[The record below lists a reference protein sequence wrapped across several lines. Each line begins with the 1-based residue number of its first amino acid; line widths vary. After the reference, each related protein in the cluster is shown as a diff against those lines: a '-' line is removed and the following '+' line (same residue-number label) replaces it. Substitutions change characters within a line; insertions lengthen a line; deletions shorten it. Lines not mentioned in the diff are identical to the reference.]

1 MLCHLY
7 DKLTKRRPLVRDSIS
22 RARLL
27 QPIGPPRNRTSE
39 VVDRIATEIR
49 SGVLKPGD
57 RLPTEQELMTA
68 MGVSR
73 TVVREA
79 VAALKAEGLVLTR
92 QGSGA
97 FVAAD
102 PSRLAFRISSAAE
115 KRDEVISVM
124 ELRLAVEVEAAALAA
139 ERATA
144 AERARIRKAQTAFQ
158 SAIDAGE
165 AGVKEDFAFHL
176 TIAQAMHNARFPD
189 FLQFLGH
196 HVIPRQ
202 AFRETLP
209 DAVALRD
216 YLTRISREHE
226 RIVEAIE
233 AQEASEA
240 RKAMRMHLTNG
251 LDRYRHMGHAS

>member
-1 MLCHLY
+1 M
-7 DKLTKRRPLVRDSIS
+7 RDTVS

-27 QPIGPPRNRTSE
+27 QPIAPARNRTSE
-39 VVDRIATEIR
+39 VVDRIAAEIR
-49 SGVLKPGD
+49 NGVLKPGD

-97 FVAAD
+97 FVSSD
-102 PSRLAFRISSAAE
+102 QSRLAYRITGASE
-115 KRDEVISVM
+115 KLDGVISVM

-144 AERARIRKAQTAFQ
+144 LERTRIRKAQATFQ
-158 SAIDAGE
+158 AAIAAEE
-165 AGVKEDFAFHL
+165 AAVQEDFAFHL
-176 TIAQAMHNARFPD
+176 AISQATHNDRFAD

-209 DAVALRD
+209 DAAALHA

-226 RIVEAIE
+226 RILEAIE
-233 AQEASEA
+233 AQDAGEA
-240 RKAMRMHLTNG
+240 RKAMRVHLTNG
-251 LDRYRHMGHAS
+251 VDRYRRIGHAS

>member
-1 MLCHLY
+1 M
-7 DKLTKRRPLVRDSIS
+7 RDSTS

-27 QPIGPPRNRTSE
+27 QPIAPPRNRTSE
-39 VVDRIATEIR
+39 VVERISAEIR
-49 SGVLKPGD
+49 SGVLRPGD

-97 FVAAD
+97 FVNAD
-102 PSRLAFRISSAAE
+102 PSRLAFRISTVAE
-115 KRDEVISVM
+115 RLDEVISVM

-139 ERATA
+139 ERSTA
-144 AERARIRKAQTAFQ
+144 AGRARIRKAQAAFRL
-158 SAIDAGE
+158 AIDAGE
-165 AGVKEDFAFHL
+165 DGVREDFAFHVA
-176 TIAQAMHNARFPD
+176 IAQALQNDRFAD

-196 HVIPRQ
+196 HVIPRP

-209 DAVALRD
+209 DAASLKA
-216 YLTRISREHE
+216 YLNRLWREHE
-226 RIVEAIE
+226 RIFEAIE
-233 AQEASEA
+233 AREPAEA
-240 RKAMRMHLTNG
+240 RKLMRTHLNNG
-251 LDRYRHMGHAS
+251 LERCRRMSRTS

>member
-1 MLCHLY
+1 M
-7 DKLTKRRPLVRDSIS
+7 RDSIS

-27 QPIGPPRNRTSE
+27 QPIAPQRNRTSE

-49 SGVLKPGD
+49 SGLLQPGD

-97 FVAAD
+97 FVATD
-102 PSRLAFRISSAAE
+102 PSRLAFRISGAAE
-115 KRDEVISVM
+115 KLDEVISVM

-144 AERARIRKAQTAFQ
+144 AERVRIRKAQATFQTA
-158 SAIDAGE
+158 IEAGE
-165 AGVKEDFAFHL
+165 AGVKEDFAFHFA
-176 TIAQAMHNARFPD
+176 IAQAMHNVRFSE

-209 DAVALRD
+209 DAAALHP

-226 RIVEAIE
+226 RIIEAIE
-233 AQEASEA
+233 AREPGEA
-240 RKAMRMHLTNG
+240 RKAMRVHLTNG
-251 LDRYRHMGHAS
+251 LERYRRLGHAS